1 MSELRP
7 YPVYLFVNGAFALCF
22 MLYATIASVYR
33 IQTVGLNPLQLVLV
47 GTVLELAVLIFEVPT
62 GILADTYSRRLSV
75 IIGFFLIGAGF
86 MLEGS
91 VPVILAVLVAQVIWG
106 AGYTFISGAL
116 QAWIADEVGERDLGR
131 VYLRGQQAD
140 YLGSLVGV
148 IASALLA
155 TVALRAPLLLG
166 GALTVALGLTL
177 AFAMPER
184 NFHPAP
190 REERSSLSRIGNTAR
205 GGDRLVRARPV
216 LSMLLVIAA
225 FSGMSSE
232 GFDRLWEAHL
242 LKDLGLPTLGGLDPV
257 VWFGVINAGTLV
269 LGYIAA
275 EVMGRRMDVSN
286 AGVAARSLF
295 ALDALNVAGVLA
307 FALAGS
313 FAFALGTFWFAS
325 LVRRIGEPLYLTWL
339 NQELDPGVR
348 ATVISMGSQANALGQ
363 IAGGPVIGAVGT
375 LAGIRAA
382 LAVAGLILSPA
393 LALYGRA
400 LRHGGDPAPEE
411 AGRAKREP

>member
-33 IQTVGLNPLQLVLV
+33 IQTVGLNPFELVLV
-47 GTVLELAVLIFEVPT
+47 GTVLELAVLTFEVPT
-62 GILADTYSRRLSV
+62 GVLADTYSRRLSV
-75 IIGFFLIGAGF
+75 VVGFFFIGAGF
-86 MLEGS
+86 VLEGS
-91 VPVILAVLVAQVIWG
+91 VPVLAAVLAAQVIWG

-116 QAWIADEVGERDLGR
+116 QAWIADEVGEGNLGR
-131 VYLRGQQAD
+131 VYLRGEQAD

-155 TVALRAPLLLG
+155 TVALRAPLLVG
-166 GALTVALGLTL
+166 GLLIVALGLTL
-177 AFAMPER
+177 ALVMPER
-184 NFHPAP
+184 NFHPSP
-190 REERSSLSRIGNTAR
+190 REGRSSWSQLGNTAR
-205 GGDRLVRARPV
+205 GGARLIRARPV
-216 LSMLLVIAA
+216 LLMLLAIAA

-232 GFDRLWEAHL
+232 GFDRLWEAHF

-269 LGYIAA
+269 LGYTAA
-275 EVMGRRMDVSN
+275 GIMGRTMDVSN
-286 AGVAARSLF
+286 ATVVARSLF
-295 ALDALNVAGVLA
+295 VLDALNAAGVLA
-307 FALAGS
+307 FALAGN
-313 FAFALGTFWFAS
+313 FAFALCTFWFAS
-325 LVRRIGEPLYLTWL
+325 LVRRLGDPLYLTWL
-339 NQELDPGVR
+339 NQGLDSGVR

-382 LAVAGLILSPA
+382 LALAGLILSPA

-400 LRHGGDPAPEE
+400 LRHDGVEPALQDTED
-411 AGRAKREP
+411 R

>member
-1 MSELRP
+1 LSELRP

-33 IQTVGLNPLQLVLV
+33 IQTVGLNPFELVLV
-47 GTVLELAVLIFEVPT
+47 GTVLELAVLTFEVPT
-62 GILADTYSRRLSV
+62 GVLADTYSRRLSV
-75 IIGFFLIGAGF
+75 IVGFFFIGAGF
-86 MLEGS
+86 VLEGS
-91 VPVILAVLVAQVIWG
+91 VPVLAAVLAAQVIWG

-116 QAWIADEVGERDLGR
+116 QAWIADEVGEGNLGR
-131 VYLRGQQAD
+131 VYLRGEQAD

-155 TVALRAPLLLG
+155 TVALRAPLLIG
-166 GALTVALGLTL
+166 GLLTVALGLTL
-177 AFAMPER
+177 ALVMPER
-184 NFHPAP
+184 NFHPSP
-190 REERSSLSRIGNTAR
+190 REGRSSWSRMGNTAR
-205 GGDRLVRARPV
+205 GGARLVRARPV
-216 LSMLLVIAA
+216 LLMLLAIAA

-232 GFDRLWEAHL
+232 GFDRLWEAHF

-269 LGYIAA
+269 LGYTAA
-275 EVMGRRMDVSN
+275 GIMGRTMDVSN
-286 AGVAARSLF
+286 ATVVARSLF
-295 ALDALNVAGVLA
+295 VLDALNAAGVLA
-307 FALAGS
+307 FALAGN
-313 FAFALGTFWFAS
+313 FAFALCTFWFAS
-325 LVRRIGEPLYLTWL
+325 LVRRLGDPLYLTWL
-339 NQELDPGVR
+339 NQGLDSGVR

-382 LAVAGLILSPA
+382 LALAGLILSPA

-400 LRHGGDPAPEE
+400 LRHGGVEPALQDTED
-411 AGRAKREP
+411 R

>member
-1 MSELRP
+1 LSELRP

-33 IQTVGLNPLQLVLV
+33 IQTVGLNPFELVLV
-47 GTVLELAVLIFEVPT
+47 GTVLELAVLTFEVPT
-62 GILADTYSRRLSV
+62 GVLADTYSRRLSV
-75 IIGFFLIGAGF
+75 IVGFFFIGAGF
-86 MLEGS
+86 VLEGS
-91 VPVILAVLVAQVIWG
+91 VPVLAAVLAAQVIWG

-116 QAWIADEVGERDLGR
+116 QAWIADEVGEGNLGR
-131 VYLRGQQAD
+131 VYLRGEQAD

-155 TVALRAPLLLG
+155 TVALRAPLLIG
-166 GALTVALGLTL
+166 GLLTVALGLTL
-177 AFAMPER
+177 ALVMPER
-184 NFHPAP
+184 NFHPSP
-190 REERSSLSRIGNTAR
+190 REGRSSWSQLGNTAR
-205 GGDRLVRARPV
+205 GGAQLVRARPV
-216 LSMLLVIAA
+216 LLMLLAIAA

-232 GFDRLWEAHL
+232 GFDRLWEAHF

-269 LGYIAA
+269 LGYTAA
-275 EVMGRRMDVSN
+275 GIMGRTMDVSN
-286 AGVAARSLF
+286 ATVVARSLF
-295 ALDALNVAGVLA
+295 VLDALNAAGVLA
-307 FALAGS
+307 FALAGN
-313 FAFALGTFWFAS
+313 FAFALCTFWFAS
-325 LVRRIGEPLYLTWL
+325 LVRRLGDPLYLTWL
-339 NQELDPGVR
+339 NQGLDPGVR

-382 LAVAGLILSPA
+382 LALAGLILSPA

-400 LRHGGDPAPEE
+400 LGHGGVEPALQDTED
-411 AGRAKREP
+411 R